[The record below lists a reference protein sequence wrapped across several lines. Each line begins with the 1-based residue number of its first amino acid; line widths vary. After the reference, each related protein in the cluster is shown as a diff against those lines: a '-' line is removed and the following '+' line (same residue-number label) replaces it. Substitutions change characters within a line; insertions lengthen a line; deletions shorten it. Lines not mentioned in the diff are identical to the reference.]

1 MKILKQFREATIYLA
16 LIILVIFFSLTSK
29 NFFQFSNFLNIVN
42 QVCVMGIMAI
52 GMTFVIIS
60 GNIDLSV
67 GCQVSLSNI
76 IMGYLMVNMGVPP
89 IIAILAGV
97 LICCFVGLLNGLI
110 VNKIGIFA
118 MIATLGMMQICKGIS
133 YSICGGMPIFGFPQG
148 VNYVGQHS
156 WAGVPVSVFLF
167 IFLMVAVSLFLTR
180 TYLGRWFFSVGGNAE
195 ASRLSGIPTMS
206 VKIMAYVVCGFFT
219 GIASFV
225 TMSRL
230 NCSLAASG
238 IGSEMDVI
246 TAVVLGG
253 VSMNGGEGKL
263 SGVFAGVLIMGVL
276 SNGLVMIGAN
286 DYVQMIIKGLVLLFS
301 LSVDQLKKFS
311 FKKPVAT

>member
-1 MKILKQFREATIYLA
+1 MNIFKKFREASIYLA
-16 LIILVIFFSLTSK
+16 LIVLVIFFSVSNK
-29 NFFQFSNFLNIVN
+29 NFFQLSNFLNIIN

-67 GCQVSLSNI
+67 GCQVSISNI

-89 IIAILAGV
+89 VAAILLGIA
-97 LICCFVGLLNGLI
+97 LCCVIGLVNGLI

-118 MIATLGMMQICKGIS
+118 MIATLGTMQICKGIS
-133 YSICGGMPIFGFPQG
+133 YSICGGMPIFGFVDG
-148 VNYVGQHS
+148 VNYVGQRS
-156 WAGVPVSVFLF
+156 WFGVPVSVFLF
-167 IFLMVAVSLFLTR
+167 LFLMVVVSFFLTR

-195 ASRLSGIPTMS
+195 ASRLSGIPTMA

-238 IGSEMDVI
+238 VGSEMDVI

-253 VSMNGGEGKL
+253 VSMKGGEGKL

-286 DYVQMIIKGLVLLFS
+286 DYVQMIIKGIVLLFS
-301 LSVDQLKKFS
+301 LSVDQIKNFNF
-311 FKKPVAT
+311 FKRATT